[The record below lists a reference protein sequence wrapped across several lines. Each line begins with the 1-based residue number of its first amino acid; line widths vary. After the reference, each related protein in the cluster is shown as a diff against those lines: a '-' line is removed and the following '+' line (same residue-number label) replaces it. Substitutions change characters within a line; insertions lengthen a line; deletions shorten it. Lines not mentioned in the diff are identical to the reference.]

1 MSTGVKVALIG
12 CGVLFVV
19 VIVAFGVG
27 GYFVKRFVGE
37 GIDAVK
43 NVAGSDDSEYGKKV
57 AELQKEYPF
66 NPSSDGVITD
76 DQLQRFLNVRKALY
90 GVYQNHAAELEKLK
104 NSSNPDFGSA
114 IKGFSMIKDLRVA
127 QAQALQ
133 EQHMSP
139 DEYKYMVSE
148 IYVTWATKVTKD
160 VAPAMASAAEGLK
173 KSLDQLDHQL
183 ADPNLSETAKEQLKR
198 TKETLQSQLDAVPKN
213 VDKELES
220 VPKQNIELF
229 TKYQKE
235 IAKYSMAG
243 LELIGF

>member
-12 CGVLFVV
+12 CGLLFVI
-19 VIVAFGVG
+19 VIAAFGVG
-27 GYFVKRFVGE
+27 GFFAKKFIGE

-43 NVAGSDDSEYGKKV
+43 NAAGTDDSEYGKKV

-66 NPSSDGVITD
+66 TPPSDGVITNH
-76 DQLQRFLNVRKALY
+76 QLQRFLNVRKALY
-90 GVYQNHAAELEKLK
+90 GVYHEHAAELEKLK
-104 NSSNPDFGSA
+104 NTSNPDLGSA
-114 IKGFSMIKDLRVA
+114 VKGFSMIKDLRSA
-127 QAQALQ
+127 QAKALA

-139 DEYKYMVSE
+139 DEYKYMVSA

-160 VAPAMASAAEGLK
+160 VEPAMASAAEGFK

-183 ADPNLSETAKEQLKR
+183 ADPNLSETAKEQLKK
-198 TKETLQSQLDAVPKN
+198 TKEAVQSQLDAIPKN

-229 TKYQKE
+229 TEYQKE
-235 IAKYSMAG
+235 IAQYSMAG